1 MKHHRILCLAL
12 ALCMLCGLSACGK
25 KGETPPSAS
34 SAASETSDASS
45 GAESGTA
52 AVSITIPFVVVPEL
66 TVRFVDMVQVINV
79 QEESSLNVREGP
91 GTSYPA
97 LGSAKP
103 GERFQY
109 LGESEGWRKII
120 FGGEEA
126 YVSPEFSEVIS
137 VPAS

>member
-1 MKHHRILCLAL
+1 MKHHRIACLAL
-12 ALCMLCGLSACGK
+12 ALCLLCGLTACGK
-25 KGETPPSAS
+25 KGEPSPSAS
-34 SAASETSDASS
+34 SAA
-45 GAESGTA
+45 ESGTA
-52 AVSITIPFVVVPEL
+52 AASITIPFVVVPEL
-66 TVRFVDMVQVINV
+66 MVRFVDMVQVINV
-79 QEESSLNVREGP
+79 QEGSSLNVREGP
-91 GTSYPA
+91 GTGYPA

>member
-1 MKHHRILCLAL
+1 MKSNIYRLAALMLAVLMLAACGSSKKAVSSGPKILNLAL
-12 ALCMLCGLSACGK
+12 VEEAY
-25 KGETPPSAS
+25 PN
-34 SAASETSDASS
+34 
-45 GAESGTA
+45 
-52 AVSITIPFVVVPEL
+52 
-66 TVRFVDMVQVINV
+66 RYVDLDYGIR
-79 QEESSLNVREGP
+79 LNVREGP

-103 GERFQY
+103 GERFPY

>member
-12 ALCMLCGLSACGK
+12 ALCLLCGLSACGK

-52 AVSITIPFVVVPEL
+52 AV
-66 TVRFVDMVQVINV
+66 
-79 QEESSLNVREGP
+79 
-91 GTSYPA
+91 YPA

-103 GERFQY
+103 GERFPY

>member
-1 MKHHRILCLAL
+1 MKHHRIACLAL
-12 ALCMLCGLSACGK
+12 ALCLLCGLSACGK

-79 QEESSLNVREGP
+79 QEGSSLNVREGP

-103 GERFQY
+103 GERFPY
-109 LGESEGWRKII
+109 LARARAGGRLFSAARKPM
-120 FGGEEA
+120 
-126 YVSPEFSEVIS
+126 SPLNS
-137 VPAS
+137 AK